1 MSNTSTPLKQL
12 QTPVPVRRMG
22 VARLVLGVNAPL
34 VAALRNP
41 WVESIV
47 RLGAVEDALTALHP
61 LLSLTQV
68 RARVVRIVDETTSS
82 KTFVLQPNDL
92 WIGAQAGQFVRL
104 RVEIGGR
111 RVERA
116 YSLSSRPGSRRIAI
130 TVKRQDQGLVSNH
143 LHDAVKVGD
152 VLTISQALGEFVL
165 MRDAGP
171 PQGASTPMGLSIA
184 APSLPAQDWT
194 MRRVVASG
202 IGPSSAANAVA
213 SAGAGVSSELPSKML
228 LLSAGSGITPVMAM
242 LRDLKARRYQGDVVF
257 LHMCHASDDLIFA
270 KQLAAIAGEM
280 AELSL
285 VVHYSATEGRLTPQ
299 RLLLDVPDLAQ
310 RSTWM
315 CGPTGFMDAMTAYWE
330 HQGLGVPL
338 FSERF
343 VGAPLLP
350 STAPGTPVQVSMLKS
365 GATFTTQGTDPL
377 LVQAERAGLTPKH
390 GCRIGIC
397 RSCQCTKTSGTVEN
411 LQTGEV
417 SSAPNELIRLCI
429 SIARSDVALAL

>member
-22 VARLVLGVNAPL
+22 VARLVHGVNSPL

-68 RARVVRIVDETTSS
+68 RARVVRIVDETAST
-82 KTFVLQPNDL
+82 KTFVLQPNAL
-92 WIGAQAGQFVRL
+92 WIGAPAGQFVRVQ
-104 RVEIGGR
+104 VEIAGR

-130 TVKRQDQGLVSNH
+130 TVKRQDLGLVSNH

-165 MRDAGP
+165 P
-171 PQGASTPMGLSIA
+171 
-184 APSLPAQDWT
+184 
-194 MRRVVASG
+194 
-202 IGPSSAANAVA
+202 
-213 SAGAGVSSELPSKML
+213 SELPSKML

-242 LRDLKARRYQGDVVF
+242 LRDLQARRYQGDVVF
-257 LHMCHASDDLIFA
+257 LHMCHTSDDLIFA
-270 KQLAAIAGEM
+270 KQLAAIAGEL

-299 RLLLDVPDLAQ
+299 RLLLEVPDLAQ
-310 RSTWM
+310 RSTLM
-315 CGPTGFMDAMTAYWE
+315 CGPTGFMDAMSGYWE
-330 HQGLGVPL
+330 QQGFDAPL

-350 STAPGTPVQVSMLKS
+350 STAPGTPVQVSMLAS
-365 GATFTTQGTDPL
+365 GATFTTQGPDPL
-377 LVQAERAGLTPKH
+377 LVQAERVGLTPKH

-397 RSCQCTKTSGTVEN
+397 RSCQCVKTSGTVEN